1 MRYPAKAWLRHGH
14 KLHFAK
20 NPVRF
25 LCPLRSARRYTFPVG
40 FLLWSALVFCAPR
53 LVSQDWNFV
62 KGIKVGDLAE
72 RAVSL
77 PDRNEIVVANRGSC
91 NLSVISTLTN
101 EVITTIELG
110 KTPERLATDH
120 DGYVYVLAQDRLAPP
135 CELPGSDGGNYSI
148 GIVNT
153 HNNSVESWTSLP
165 GWRWED
171 LALTGDGRLF
181 MTLVT
186 PFNISGVYVFDTAQR
201 TFLPYPVIPA
211 REGCA
216 VNLALAEHQN
226 EIFVAYQCGSRPGHD
241 PVAIYCLT
249 AKDSCRSAYDQIA
262 SISGFPNVGGMM
274 SISPDE
280 NYLWEYGIDA
290 CSQPAYDHKGCPGN
304 DPAKG
309 TDEPTKILN
318 LIDTDSLVVRTYPFR
333 LTDDSGFVSFSPELE
348 AYIGGQAGI
357 KVLKKPGIGSPEKLN
372 PPIPDGD
379 PCHSLNA
386 VGQINFARVG
396 DVEYMY
402 AVVGSADSVCVL
414 KRPAPPAIAPT
425 GPLAQPAKVGKKYAI
440 VIGIQSFMYGWTPLY
455 YSASDAAN
463 LATALTK
470 YYGYTVTNLP
480 GTPGCKNSQCYVTKK
495 QIVDA
500 FESLLYDSPGK
511 KRDFTSQD
519 QLFVYISGHGDQFA
533 DPDLSSHHFLVTSD
547 STVKESDHESAAT
560 ELDFLDI
567 WNLLQSSNLRH
578 VLFVVDACYAG
589 LNSPAAFGGPTFQVA
604 LQDGKPFVRARP
616 LADALQRN
624 VGFTRKYLSASP
636 FATEKVPDHSIFAE
650 KLVQAL
656 DSMRT
661 TPAGYFT
668 FESMLTQIVNLEPQ
682 PRPSS
687 YSPDD
692 TAHGDFIFIPDVMNA
707 AN

>member
-1 MRYPAKAWLRHGH
+1 VL
-14 KLHFAK
+14 
-20 NPVRF
+20 
-25 LCPLRSARRYTFPVG
+25 
-40 FLLWSALVFCAPR
+40 CAPR

-62 KGIKVGDLAE
+62 KGIKVGNLAE

-101 EVITTIELG
+101 EVIATIEIG

-120 DGYVYVLAQDRLAPP
+120 DGYVYVLAQDILAPP
-135 CELPGSDGGNYSI
+135 CALPGSDSGNYSI

-153 HNNSVESWTSLP
+153 HSNSVESWTSLP
-165 GWRWED
+165 GSRWED
-171 LALTGDGRLF
+171 LAVTGDKRLF

-186 PFNISGVYVFDTAQR
+186 PFNISGVYVFDTGRR
-201 TFLPYPVIPA
+201 TFLPDPVIPA

-249 AKDSCRSAYDQIA
+249 AKDTCHSAYDQIA

-290 CSQPAYDHKGCPGN
+290 CSQPAYDHIGCPGN
-304 DPAKG
+304 DPVKG
-309 TDEPTKILN
+309 TDDPTKILN
-318 LIDTDSLVVRTYPFR
+318 LIDTDSLVVRTYPFP

-348 AYIGGQAGI
+348 AYIGGLAGI
-357 KVLKKPGIGSPEKLN
+357 KVLKKPGIGSPEPLN

-402 AVVGSADSVCVL
+402 AVVGSAASVCIF
-414 KRPAPPAIAPT
+414 KRGATRTIAQPT
-425 GPLAQPAKVGKKYAI
+425 PSPQPAKVGKKYAI
-440 VIGIQSFMYGWTPLY
+440 VIGIQSFMYGWLPLKY
-455 YSASDAAN
+455 PVSDAAN
-463 LATALTK
+463 VATALTK
-470 YYGYTVTNLP
+470 YYDYTVTSLP
-480 GTPGCKNSQCYVTKK
+480 GNPECKDSGCYVTKK
-495 QIVDA
+495 QIVDT
-500 FESLLYDSPGK
+500 FENLLYESPGK
-511 KRDFTSQD
+511 RRDFAPQD
-519 QLFVYISGHGDQFA
+519 QLLVYISGHGDRWA

-547 STVKESDHESAAT
+547 SMVKESDHDAAAT
-560 ELDFLDI
+560 ELDYLDI
-567 WNLLQSSNLRH
+567 WNLLESSNLRH
-578 VLFVVDACYAG
+578 VLFVVDTCYAG
-589 LNSPAAFGGPTFQVA
+589 LNSPGAFGGPTFQVA
-604 LQDGKPFVRARP
+604 IQDGKPFVRARSLP
-616 LADALQRN
+616 DALQRN

-636 FATEKVPDHSIFAE
+636 FATEQVPDHSIFAQRF
-650 KLVQAL
+650 VQAL

-661 TPAGYFT
+661 NAGGYFT
-668 FESMLTQIVNLEPQ
+668 FESMLTQMVNLEPQ

-687 YSPDD
+687 YSPED
-692 TAHGDFIFIPDVMNA
+692 TAHGDFIFIPNVTNA
-707 AN
+707 AR